1 MSPET
6 APFQFPTKFATAR
19 LEIEYRFQQL
29 QRLVNAAQEKG
40 LDEQVAAYY
49 CKLGCVLVC
58 GNLERC
64 IEILIRERIG
74 KRSVPQV
81 ATFLAAYYKRGANY
95 DCDDIKD
102 LLYRF
107 DNNWG
112 NLFEQFLK
120 GNDFIR
126 TSIASAYS
134 VRNSV
139 AHGGGGSLGPKLLK
153 QYFDA
158 SFTLVAELDSLL
170 QKN

>member
-1 MSPET
+1 MEKLVVT
-6 APFQFPTKFATAR
+6 AQA
-19 LEIEYRFQQL
+19 
-29 QRLVNAAQEKG
+29 KG
-40 LDEQVAAYY
+40 LDEEIASYY

-64 IEILIRERIG
+64 IEILIRDRIG

-81 ATFLAAYYKRGANY
+81 STFLASYFKRGSNY
-95 DCDDIKD
+95 DCDDIRD
-102 LLYRF
+102 LLHRF

-112 NLFEQFLK
+112 HKFEKFVEA
-120 GNDFIR
+120 NDYVKA
-126 TSIASAYS
+126 SISSAYS

-139 AHGGGGSLGPKLLK
+139 AHGGSGSLGPKLLK

-170 QKN
+170 QKH